1 MSTLLIIILLLVL
14 FGGGGGYYGYNRYG
28 GSGLGGVLFLVIIV
42 LGVLWF
48 LGMFTLNG
56 PMR

>member
-1 MSTLLIIILLLVL
+1 MSLLLVIIILLVL

-28 GSGLGGVLFLVIIV
+28 GSGLGGVLFLVLIV

-48 LGMFTLNG
+48 LGLFTTG
-56 PMR
+56 GMMR